1 MEDNK
6 NIIEQLQEKI
16 EKLESEMDNIKSV
29 LEIQDEDEFDY
40 DSDEDDLQDYEK
52 EDLAHLD
59 AYLSAIETLL
69 KYYTYIGDAEE
80 FLSSTKAVYNK
91 E

>member
-40 DSDEDDLQDYEK
+40 DSDSDEDDL
-52 EDLAHLD
+52 EDLED
-59 AYLSAIETLL
+59 
-69 KYYTYIGDAEE
+69 GDDGLRQTPPQYQTHHVKVHRHPLVPA
-80 FLSSTKAVYNK
+80 
-91 E
+91 